1 MLKKLCVM
9 LMITSCSYNPIID
22 TAGKSGSFDESRAD
36 QITND
41 LQHCKTL
48 AKENTNDVLEG
59 FKVVHNWYI
68 RPSSLFLPDKMDYT
82 YKPMVNKC
90 MTLRGHAVLTGE

>member
-1 MLKKLCVM
+1 MKKLYLIM
-9 LMITSCSYNPIID
+9 LLISSCGYNPVID
-22 TAGKSGSFDESRAD
+22 SAGKSGSFDESRAD

-48 AKENTNDVLEG
+48 AKENTNNVLEG

-68 RPSSLFLPDKMDYT
+68 RPSLLFLPDKMDYT

>member
-1 MLKKLCVM
+1 MKKLFLIM
-9 LMITSCSYNPIID
+9 LLITSCAYNPIID

-68 RPSSLFLPDKMDYT
+68 RPSLLFLPDKMDYT

>member
-1 MLKKLCVM
+1 MKKLYLIM
-9 LMITSCSYNPIID
+9 LLISSCGYNPVID
-22 TAGKSGSFDESRAD
+22 SAGKSGSFDESRAD

-68 RPSSLFLPDKMDYT
+68 RPSLLFLPDKMDYT

>member
-1 MLKKLCVM
+1 MKKLYLIM
-9 LMITSCSYNPIID
+9 LLISSCGYNPVID

-68 RPSSLFLPDKMDYT
+68 RPSLLFLPDKMDYT

>member
-1 MLKKLCVM
+1 MKKLFLIM
-9 LMITSCSYNPIID
+9 LLITSCAYNPIID

-59 FKVVHNWYI
+59 LKVVHNWYI
-68 RPSSLFLPDKMDYT
+68 RPSLLFLPDKMDYT
-82 YKPMVNKC
+82 YNTMVNKC
-90 MTLRGHAVLTGE
+90 MTMRGHAVLTGE

>member
-1 MLKKLCVM
+1 MKKLY
-9 LMITSCSYNPIID
+9 LITLLISSCGYNPVID

-68 RPSSLFLPDKMDYT
+68 RPSLLFLPDKAEYS

>member
-1 MLKKLCVM
+1 MLL
-9 LMITSCSYNPIID
+9 ITSCAYNPIID

-59 FKVVHNWYI
+59 LKVVHNWYI
-68 RPSSLFLPDKMDYT
+68 RPSLLFLPDKMDYT

>member
-1 MLKKLCVM
+1 MKKLYLIM
-9 LMITSCSYNPIID
+9 LLITSCGYNPVID

-41 LQHCKTL
+41 LQHCKTI

-68 RPSSLFLPDKMDYT
+68 RPSLLFLPDKMDYN